1 MHAPMPDAQTATQIL
16 QRISA
21 GDDDAASH
29 LLPLVYEELRARA
42 AAHFRHQPADHTLQP
57 TALVH
62 EVYLKMIDQTA
73 PQWKDRAHFLAVAA
87 TAMRQI
93 LIDHARASKADKR
106 GGNWQRVGLEGEN
119 AAAGMSELDVLAL
132 DDALRQLATVDSRQ
146 ARIVELRFYGGL
158 SVDEVAESLGVSP
171 RTVDMDWKM
180 AKAWLSRA
188 LSEA

>member
-1 MHAPMPDAQTATQIL
+1 MQDSPTATQIL
-16 QRISA
+16 QQLA
-21 GDDDAASH
+21 DGDSDAAGR

-62 EVYLKMIDQTA
+62 EAYLKMIDQTA

-106 GGNWQRVGLEGEN
+106 GGNWQRVAIDGE
-119 AAAGMSELDVLAL
+119 AAPADMSELDVLAL
-132 DDALRQLATVDSRQ
+132 DDALQQLAKVDSRQ
-146 ARIVELRFYGGL
+146 ARITELRFYGGL

-171 RTVDMDWKM
+171 RTVDIDWKM

-188 LSEA
+188 LSED

>member
-1 MHAPMPDAQTATQIL
+1 MMAAMHDAQTATQIL
-16 QRISA
+16 QQLSA
-21 GDDDAASH
+21 GDEDAAGR

-42 AAHFRHQPADHTLQP
+42 AAHFRHQPADHTVQP

-62 EVYLKMIDQTA
+62 EAYIKMIDQTA

-106 GGNWQRVGLEGEN
+106 GGNWQRVALDGEDAASGL
-119 AAAGMSELDVLAL
+119 SELDVLAL
-132 DDALRQLATVDSRQ
+132 DDALQELAKVDPRQ

-158 SVDEVAESLGVSP
+158 SVDEVSESLGVSP

-188 LSEA
+188 LSEV